1 MVAESR
7 WSLSWAERP
16 SEEASIFNPAFCGEL
31 IGRTVHEY
39 FKNREASLSIA
50 TVFLILPLTCGFRG
64 KSPANPR

>member
-16 SEEASIFNPAFCGEL
+16 SDEASILNPAFCGEL

-39 FKNREASLSIA
+39 FKTRGASLSLAAI
-50 TVFLILPLTCGFRG
+50 FLILR
-64 KSPANPR
+64 